1 MQPLPRGLL
10 CGHPARRTPPQA
22 TETSEPL
29 GESPAELA
37 YIAALLVP
45 GVPLTPQL
53 LDDLSTVGAG
63 KTARLMERLIG
74 GS

>member
-1 MQPLPRGLL
+1 M
-10 CGHPARRTPPQA
+10 
-22 TETSEPL
+22 

-37 YIAALLVP
+37 DIAALLVS
-45 GVPLTPQL
+45 GAPLTPHL